1 MNTKV
6 LASGSGA
13 YSLRDLSRSLAKNL
27 GLDRFNVGSAAGKLG
42 GVLGGMSQIPGA
54 SALGE
59 AIGSK
64 LGTKLSKFIGSGDY
78 TSNTDDIRV
87 NSLIKGC
94 TTAAYPTFE
103 STSSSVTMQHREFIT
118 DVYSPKDAGNFSI
131 ESWQVNPGLANTFP
145 YLAAIAQN
153 FELYRIKGMMFE
165 YISSTSPYNTNSAM
179 GTVILSALYN
189 SNSPP
194 FRNKAEMENSDFAI
208 SARPD
213 KSLVYGLECAS
224 NVQNMY
230 YIRTGEDSTTP
241 ITATDLCT
249 LYFGTNLPSTWP
261 ISSPLGEL
269 WVTYDIEF
277 ARPKANQLRFGS
289 YWMNLVSTSGSP
301 WVPTQ
306 GPVSYGNLNG
316 VTYSTRAQ
324 TLNIQG
330 LSIPGT
336 LYIFTFGQNSEGDNI
351 EVSVSQSVAADTQN
365 AAVTPFVNASNGFTG
380 FPTPYAAVELP
391 SGACQTW
398 QFSQSIGYYSGGLYG
413 QGSIAGNYNGLF
425 LVGPIIPD
433 DPPTLE
439 LFIPF
444 PNVVITTAIYSTI
457 FLKGLGNSISIT
469 G

>member
-1 MNTKV
+1 
-6 LASGSGA
+6 
-13 YSLRDLSRSLAKNL
+13 
-27 GLDRFNVGSAAGKLG
+27 
-42 GVLGGMSQIPGA
+42 
-54 SALGE
+54 
-59 AIGSK
+59 
-64 LGTKLSKFIGSGDY
+64 
-78 TSNTDDIRV
+78 
-87 NSLIKGC
+87 
-94 TTAAYPTFE
+94 
-103 STSSSVTMQHREFIT
+103 MQHREFIT
-118 DVYSPKDAGNFSI
+118 DVYSPKDPGNFSI
-131 ESWQVNPGLANTFP
+131 EAWQVNPGLANTFP

-261 ISSPLGEL
+261 VSSPLGEL

-289 YWMNLVSTSGSP
+289 YWLNLVSTSASP
-301 WVPTQ
+301 WVPSG
-306 GPVSYGNLNG
+306 GPVAYGNLNG
-316 VTYSTRAQ
+316 VTYSTNAQ
-324 TLNIQG
+324 TYTING
-330 LSIPGT
+330 STVTGT

-351 EVSVSQSVAADTQN
+351 EVTISQSVAADTN
-365 AAVTPFVNASNGFTG
+365 SATFAPFVSGTNGTTG

-391 SGACQTW
+391 SGVCGPY
-398 QFSQSIGYYSGGLYG
+398 QFIQSPGWYTGAGYG
-413 QGSIAGNYNGLF
+413 QGGLGANYNGLF
-425 LVGPIIPD
+425 LIGPIIPN
-433 DPPTLE
+433 DPPTLNV
-439 LFIPF
+439 FVPF
-444 PNVVITTAIYSTI
+444 PYATISTPIYSTI
-457 FLKGLGNSISIT
+457 FMKGLGNSISLT